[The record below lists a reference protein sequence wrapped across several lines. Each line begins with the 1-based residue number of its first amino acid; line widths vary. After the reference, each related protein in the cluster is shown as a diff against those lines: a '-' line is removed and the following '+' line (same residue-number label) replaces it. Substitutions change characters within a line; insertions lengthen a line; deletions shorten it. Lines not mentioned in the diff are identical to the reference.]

1 MAAPL
6 HSPSASTGRRISRV
20 WGLVRLIRHRLI
32 IPILRSRHPPEYT
45 ARGVMVGLVVA
56 LTPTVGIQ
64 IPMVFLVWLAARCF
78 WRAWDFN
85 LLVALAWTLLTNVF
99 TAPPF
104 YYLFLVTGRLLLG
117 RWDRI
122 RDYGTFSERLS
133 TSLGVE
139 ASWLETLWIYTYNLF
154 AKFGVPMFVGSL
166 PWALLGGW
174 LGYVWT
180 LGLIRRMRAR
190 RARDKRAAET
200 QGVQ

>member
-1 MAAPL
+1 M
-6 HSPSASTGRRISRV
+6 
-20 WGLVRLIRHRLI
+20 
-32 IPILRSRHPPEYT
+32 
-45 ARGVMVGLVVA
+45 
-56 LTPTVGIQ
+56 
-64 IPMVFLVWLAARCF
+64 
-78 WRAWDFN
+78 
-85 LLVALAWTLLTNVF
+85 ALAWTLLTNVF

-139 ASWLETLWIYTYNLF
+139 STWLETLWIYSYNLF
-154 AKFGVPMFVGSL
+154 ARFGVPMFVGSL
-166 PWALLGGW
+166 PWAVLGGW

-180 LGLIRRMRAR
+180 LGLIRRTRAR